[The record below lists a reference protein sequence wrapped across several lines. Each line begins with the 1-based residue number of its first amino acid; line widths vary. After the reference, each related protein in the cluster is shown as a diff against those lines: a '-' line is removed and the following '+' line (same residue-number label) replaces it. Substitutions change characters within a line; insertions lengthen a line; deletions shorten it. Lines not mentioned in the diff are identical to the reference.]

1 MKHIILGTAGHVD
14 HGKTELIKALT
25 GIETDRLKEEKERG
39 LSIELGFAHFDLPN
53 GMRIGVVDV
62 PGHERFIDT
71 MMAGAHG
78 MDMVLLAV
86 SAKEGVQPQTREHL
100 EALNLLEIRRGVLV
114 LTMRDLTDGEETEF
128 ALEEAR
134 EALEGTS
141 LADMPAA
148 AVSARTGEGMDEL
161 KRLIEETA
169 MRAAEEE
176 PEEDSVPTLPVDR
189 VFTLDGIGV
198 VVTGTLRGGS
208 LEEGQSVVLWPE
220 EIEARVRS
228 VHTHGDNVQRAN
240 PGQRAALNLAGVRRS
255 QLSRGQVVAPPN
267 HGRLA
272 TRMDVD
278 LRVAGGY
285 PRIVERWTR
294 ARLHIGTAETFCRIV
309 PLAEDAALL
318 PGEAGSAQLR
328 TEKPIFAHRGDRFL
342 IRDDSMQRIL
352 GGGRILDP
360 IAPIYKRR
368 SPASPAAL
376 ERMRGDSDEAVLL
389 HLLAR
394 GKDPFFPMERL
405 SVYFPMRSVQ
415 RQRWIDALEADG
427 RLLQA
432 GAFLI
437 EAARFQ
443 QLQDAMETTLRD
455 FHKQNPLAG
464 GMGSGELRNAVEPPV
479 SETAFEWTLN
489 RSAGAGVIERDGN
502 LARLSG
508 RRIEFDEAAEAL
520 RAELERDLQ
529 SAGLAAPSEA
539 ELNER
544 YGLELVNALTQLGA
558 LVKIADGYWIH
569 RSTYETTLQKLR
581 AAFQTQERIDIAAF
595 RELTGAS
602 RKYALPFL
610 EHCDQ
615 QGWTLRVG
623 NARKASQRFLNA
635 LNAQEPS

>member
-78 MDMVLLAV
+78 IDIALLAV

-114 LTMRDLTDGEETEF
+114 LTMRDLTDDEETEF

-134 EALEGTS
+134 ETLEGTS
-141 LADMPAA
+141 LAGIPAA

-176 PEEDSVPTLPVDR
+176 PEEDGVPTLPVDR
-189 VFTLDGIGV
+189 VFILDGIGA
-198 VVTGTLRGGS
+198 VVTGTLRGGY
-208 LEEGQSVVLWPE
+208 LEEGESVVLWPE

-228 VHTHGDNVQRAN
+228 VHTHGKNVPRAG

-255 QLSRGQVVAPPN
+255 QLSRGQVVTLPN

-272 TRMDVD
+272 TRIDVD
-278 LRVAGGY
+278 LRIAGGY

-318 PGEAGSAQLR
+318 PGESGSAQLR

-342 IRDDSMQRIL
+342 IRNDSIQRIL

-360 IAPIYKRR
+360 IAPIYKRS

-376 ERMRGDSDEAVLL
+376 QIMSGGSDEAVLL
-389 HLLAR
+389 HLLTR
-394 GKDPFFPMERL
+394 GNDPFFPVESL
-405 SVYFPMRSVQ
+405 SVYFPMRRRRRKQ
-415 RQRWIDALEADG
+415 WIDALEADK

-437 EAARFQ
+437 EAGRFQ
-443 QLQDAMETTLRD
+443 QLQHEIETTLQN
-455 FHKQNPLAG
+455 FHEQNPLAS
-464 GMGSGELRNAVEPPV
+464 GMGSSELRNAVESPV

-489 RSAGAGVIERDGN
+489 RSAEAGVIERDGN

-508 RRIEFDEAAEAL
+508 RQIEFDEAADAL
-520 RAELERDLQ
+520 RAELERRLQ

-544 YGLELVNALTQLGA
+544 YGLELVNALTQLGT

-569 RSTYETTLQKLR
+569 RSTYEETLQKLR
-581 AAFQTQERIDIAAF
+581 AAFQTQERMDIAAF

-623 NARKASQRFLNA
+623 NARKASQRFLSS
-635 LNAQEPS
+635 QTPS

>member
-78 MDMVLLAV
+78 IDIALLAV

-114 LTMRDLTDGEETEF
+114 LTMRDLTDDEETEF

-134 EALEGTS
+134 ETLEGTS
-141 LADMPAA
+141 LAGIPAA
-148 AVSARTGEGMDEL
+148 AVSARTGEGIDEL

-176 PEEDSVPTLPVDR
+176 PEEDGVPTLPVDR
-189 VFTLDGIGV
+189 VFILDGIGA
-198 VVTGTLRGGS
+198 VVTGTLRGGY
-208 LEEGQSVVLWPE
+208 LEEGESVVLWPE

-228 VHTHGDNVQRAN
+228 VHTHGKNVPRAG

-255 QLSRGQVVAPPN
+255 QLSRGQVVTLPN

-272 TRMDVD
+272 TRIDVD
-278 LRVAGGY
+278 LRIAGGY

-318 PGEAGSAQLR
+318 PGESGSAQLR

-342 IRDDSMQRIL
+342 IRNDSIQRIL

-360 IAPIYKRR
+360 IAPIYKRN

-376 ERMRGDSDEAVLL
+376 QIMSGGSDEAVLL
-389 HLLAR
+389 HLLTR
-394 GKDPFFPMERL
+394 GNDPFFPVESL
-405 SVYFPMRSVQ
+405 SVYFPMRRRRRKQ
-415 RQRWIDALEADG
+415 WIDALEADK

-437 EAARFQ
+437 EAGRFQ
-443 QLQDAMETTLRD
+443 QLQHEIETTLQN
-455 FHKQNPLAG
+455 FHEQNPLAS
-464 GMGSGELRNAVEPPV
+464 GMGSSELRNAVESPV

-489 RSAGAGVIERDGN
+489 RSAEAGVIERDGN

-508 RRIEFDEAAEAL
+508 RQIEFDEAADAL
-520 RAELERDLQ
+520 RAELERRLQ
-529 SAGLAAPSEA
+529 NAGLAAPSEA

-544 YGLELVNALTQLGA
+544 YGLELVNALTQLGT

-569 RSTYETTLQKLR
+569 RSTYEETLRKLR
-581 AAFQTQERIDIAAF
+581 AAFQTQERMDIAAF

-623 NARKASQRFLNA
+623 NARKASQRFLSS
-635 LNAQEPS
+635 QTPS